1 MVDGIRKPPRR
12 LGPNVPP
19 TTTPAHRPGVPAGG
33 TATVDTPATSDFHSG
48 LVTGPT
54 ATVVTARVVAAPT
67 LGSLIDGATKRVFV
81 RAGTV
86 PPNAVMDKLI
96 AAAQRGV
103 DVHLLI
109 SSSQRLNPE
118 QVMSVLRLSDEGIEV
133 GVVQQSALPDRAGLS
148 DSTSFVG
155 GKVDPVTGEAPAKVS
170 TNAAEVDKQ
179 LNAFR
184 SELAV
189 RVNPSFRVGLLPPGQ
204 VKVHEMPG
212 ATSAPILNAI
222 NSAKSSIDLEIY
234 QVGDRGVIDALK
246 AAAGRGVKVRV
257 MLEPRTVGAV
267 NYPAVQ
273 KELATAGIDVQP
285 TPPTFDQHNNVDH
298 AKFMVIDQKE
308 LLVGTGNLVRYGL
321 GGNEL
326 TEANSRDFW
335 VEDSRP
341 QSVKEGSGLFEADWA
356 RKPTKAADFKN
367 LVVTPDN
374 ASSSLL
380 ALIDAA
386 HEKLYLENQSLNDKV
401 TIDHLIA
408 AKKRGV
414 DVKVLLGVQPIPHMP
429 PKNEAVIK
437 QLRAAG
443 IDAGYLTQ
451 SYLHAKTVITESKL
465 FIGSQ
470 NFTGGGLGKNRE
482 VGELLDDAAL
492 VSQAQAQFN
501 ADFADPGPKP

>member
-1 MVDGIRKPPRR
+1 MVDRIPNSPRR
-12 LGPNVPP
+12 VAPDATS
-19 TTTPAHRPGVPAGG
+19 TTTPAPQPGARAGG
-33 TATVDTPATSDFHSG
+33 TAVVGTHATSDFHAG
-48 LVTGPT
+48 VVTGPR
-54 ATVVTARVVAAPT
+54 ANVVTANVVTAPS
-67 LGSLIDGATKRVFV
+67 LGSLIDGAAKRVFV
-81 RAGTV
+81 RTSTV

-103 DVHLLI
+103 DIHLLI
-109 SSSQRLNPE
+109 NPSQRLDPA
-118 QVMSVLRLSDEGIEV
+118 QVLSVLRLSDEGIEV
-133 GVVQQSALPDRAGLS
+133 GVVKQSAVPERAGIA
-148 DSTSFVG
+148 DGTSFIA
-155 GKVDPVTGEAPAKVS
+155 GKIDPVTGEGAPKVS
-170 TNAAEVDKQ
+170 TDAAEVDKQ
-179 LNAFR
+179 VKAFQ
-184 SELAV
+184 SELKVKA
-189 RVNPSFRVGLLPPGQ
+189 NPSFRVGLLPPGQ

-222 NSAKSSIDLEIY
+222 NSAHSSIDLEVY

-257 MLEPRTVGAV
+257 MLEPRTVGAA

-273 KELATAGIDVQP
+273 KELAAAGIAVQP
-285 TPPTFDQHNNVDH
+285 TPPIFDQHNNVDH
-298 AKFMVIDQKE
+298 AKFMVVDHQE

-326 TEANSRDFW
+326 IEANSRDFW

-374 ASSSLL
+374 ASSTVL
-380 ALIDAA
+380 ALIDGA
-386 HEKLYLENQSLNDKV
+386 HDKLYLENQSLSDKT

-443 IDAGYLTQ
+443 IEAGYLTQ
-451 SYLHAKTVITESKL
+451 SYLHAKTVVTESKV

-482 VGELLDDAAL
+482 VGELLDDPAL
-492 VSQAQAQFN
+492 VSQAQSQFN